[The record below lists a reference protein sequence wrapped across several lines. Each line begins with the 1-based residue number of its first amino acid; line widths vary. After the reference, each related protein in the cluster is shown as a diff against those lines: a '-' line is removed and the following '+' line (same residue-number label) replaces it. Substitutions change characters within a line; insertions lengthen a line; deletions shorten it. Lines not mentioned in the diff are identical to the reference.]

1 MTPID
6 AFRRGGYALT
16 QRIEAGFDALFG
28 AAHNPWRHLGALGFY
43 FFWLIAASGLYLYAV
58 LDTSVEH
65 IGASINYYSREQWYL
80 GGLLRSI
87 HRYASDAFVVV
98 MFLHLAREFFYGR
111 YVGVRWYS
119 WITGVPLIWLA
130 YASGIGGYWLVWD
143 QLAQF
148 SIIASAEWLDWLPIV
163 TDPTAR
169 NFLTPG
175 AVNDRLFSLL
185 MFLHIGIP
193 LMLLLGLWVHIQR
206 ISRAD
211 VFPSRTLGLGT
222 LAMLIVLSFLQPAV
236 SHAPANLA
244 IVPTTIDLDWFLL
257 FAHPL
262 MYATS
267 PAALWALCGVLT
279 LLVAVLPLLPRST
292 REKTQPVAV
301 VTPEFC
307 NGCRRCFEDCPY
319 SAITMLPHPDKP
331 GHSLAQVDAALCVS
345 CGICAGA
352 CPSSTPFRSAE
363 KLVTGIDMP
372 QQSIDAVRQALEA
385 RLAALITAPTGA
397 PRIVVFGCDCAA
409 ALNSLQAADT
419 AAISLLCIGL
429 LPPSLVEYSLRSGAD
444 GVLITGCR
452 EGSCAYRFGN
462 SWTAQRLAGERE
474 PHLRT
479 NVPAERLRV
488 AWADPHEAAHLN
500 AALAA
505 FRKDLQNLGTNK
517 QPLHVPVRRI
527 FHHD

>member
-1 MTPID
+1 MTSLRQIGLVL
-6 AFRRGGYALT
+6 F
-16 QRIEAGFDALFG
+16 QRIEAAFDAIFS

-43 FFWLIAASGLYLYAV
+43 FFWLIAATGLYLYAV

-111 YVGVRWYS
+111 YFGVRWYA

-163 TDPTAR
+163 TDPMAR

-175 AVNDRLFSLL
+175 AVNDRFFSLL

-193 LMLLLGLWVHIQR
+193 LMLMLMLWVHIQR

-211 VFPSRTLGLGT
+211 VFPTRTLGLGV
-222 LAMLIVLSFLQPAV
+222 LAMLVVLSFLQPAV
-236 SHAPANLA
+236 SHAPADLA
-244 IVPTTIDLDWFLL
+244 IVPAAVDLDWLLL
-257 FAHPL
+257 FVHPL

-267 PAALWALCGVLT
+267 PAALWGLAGAFT
-279 LLVAVLPLLPRST
+279 LLLAVMPLLPHK
-292 REKTQPVAV
+292 KTQAVAV
-301 VTPEFC
+301 VTPEYC

-352 CPSSTPFRSAE
+352 CPSSTPFRSADE
-363 KLVTGIDMP
+363 LVTGIDMP
-372 QQSIDAVRQALEA
+372 QQSIGAVRQALEVG
-385 RLAALITAPTGA
+385 LNALTGA
-397 PRIVVFGCDCAA
+397 PKIVVFGCDCAA
-409 ALNSLQAADT
+409 ALKGLQAADT

-429 LPPSLVEYSLRSGAD
+429 LPPSLVEYTLRSGAD

-452 EGSCAYRFGN
+452 EGSCAYRSGN
-462 SWTAQRLAGERE
+462 TWTAQRLAGERE

-479 NVPAERLRV
+479 NVPPARLRV
-488 AWADPHEAAHLN
+488 VWADAHDTAPLHS
-500 AALAA
+500 ALAT
-505 FRKDLQNLGTNK
+505 FRQDLQNLGTEMN
-517 QPLHVPVRRI
+517 PLHVPVRRMT
-527 FHHD
+527 HHD